1 MVDSKEYWEGYYAK
15 NPDPFDE
22 SMFARFV
29 AGFLNQGDSLY
40 ELGCGNG
47 RDSTFFGKKGVHVVA
62 FDQCEMELDYL
73 ADLNT
78 NPNVRF
84 ESGDFTNLGNRK
96 LVNHIYS
103 RFTLHSVSE
112 DKETATLSW
121 SFEHLLPGGLIY
133 IEIRGVNDEL
143 YGQGEK
149 VGQDEFVTTHYRRF
163 VEFEDFVKRVE
174 SAGFTILYK
183 LESRGL
189 APYGEDDPAVIR
201 VVGKRP

>member
-1 MVDSKEYWEGYYAK
+1 
-15 NPDPFDE
+15 
-22 SMFARFV
+22 
-29 AGFLNQGDSLY
+29 
-40 ELGCGNG
+40 
-47 RDSTFFGKKGVHVVA
+47 
-62 FDQCEMELDYL
+62 MELDYL